1 MKRGLF
7 YILTPLVPAAALLA
21 QPSDPQAPAGAET
34 PELGWLVFKAVAMLI
49 LILALIFLLVFFI
62 KKVWGRQLGIIGDQE
77 WFQVVARAPLHAQ
90 HSIALVKVFDRFLL
104 LGITESSISNLGE
117 LQQSP
122 QLMQWIE
129 KNQVSSGAV
138 TPNVFWSLLKKKVE
152 K

>member
-1 MKRGLF
+1 MKRRWF
-7 YILTPLVPAAALLA
+7 YILNLLLSVIPVLA
-21 QPSDPQAPAGAET
+21 QPGDSQTPATAET
-34 PELGWLVFKAVAMLI
+34 PELGWLVFKAVATLI

-62 KKVWGRQLGIIGDQE
+62 KKLWGRQLGIIGDQE
-77 WFQVVARAPLHAQ
+77 WFQVVAKAPLHAQ

-122 QLMQWIE
+122 QLLRWIE
-129 KNQVSSGAV
+129 KNQIAPGAD
-138 TPNVFWSLLKKKVE
+138 TPGIFWSLLKKKVE